1 MTTTALIEH
10 QTIGA
15 ICENVAQA
23 KTDIAHAFALLQ
35 GAKERLGAVLG
46 SGGYKYYDHIF
57 ARDISD
63 YNLPD
68 RATESLLQ
76 CERNAWR
83 YVIDLCGLQS
93 YMTDARQRELH
104 EQLDKGK
111 FPPLTVE
118 NVLSTLHG
126 LTSQVDALLTES
138 AKEVFDWLR
147 PSPHSHAGRLKTN
160 AQWHVGHKVIVG
172 YAVESAWGGGYHIRY
187 GTEPRFRALGNV
199 FSLLDGQGAQ
209 KHPETLALQLNEG
222 LKTCS
227 SGDSVTT
234 PYLRCK
240 PYKNGNAH
248 LTFTRPDLVDKL
260 NALASDGT
268 LPGHE
273 PHR

>member
-10 QTIGA
+10 QTIST
-15 ICENVAQA
+15 ICDNVAQA

-63 YNLPD
+63 YHLAD
-68 RATESLLQ
+68 RAAESLLQ

-111 FPPLTVE
+111 FPPLIVE
-118 NVLSTLHG
+118 NVLSTLYG
-126 LTSQVDALLTES
+126 LTAQVDTLLIES

-147 PSPHSHAGRLKTN
+147 PSQWSRTGQLKTN
-160 AQWHVGHKVIVG
+160 HQWHVRQKVIVG
-172 YAVESAWGGGYHIRY
+172 YAVETAWSGGYHIRY
-187 GTEPRFRALGNV
+187 GTEGRFRALGNV
-199 FSLLDGQGAQ
+199 FALLDGAGAQ
-209 KHPETLALQLNEG
+209 KHPHTLVVQLNEG
-222 LKTCS
+222 LKACQ
-227 SGDSVTT
+227 SGDSITT

-240 PYKNGNAH
+240 PHKNGNAH
-248 LTFTRPDLVDKL
+248 LYFTRPDLVDKL
-260 NALASDGT
+260 NVLASDGT
-268 LPGHE
+268 LPGQE